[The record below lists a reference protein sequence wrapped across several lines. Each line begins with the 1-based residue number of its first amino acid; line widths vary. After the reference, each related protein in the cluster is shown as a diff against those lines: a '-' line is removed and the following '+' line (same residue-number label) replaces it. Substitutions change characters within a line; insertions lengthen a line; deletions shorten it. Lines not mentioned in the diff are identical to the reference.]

1 MSGLIGE
8 AKNWPCLLRGLCQHQ
23 TMRRALYA
31 GTFDPVT
38 NGHLDVLERAAA
50 LFDEVIMAVAP
61 NEAKGPFLPVEQRK
75 EIIQANLSKLPNA
88 RVEILHGLTVDF
100 AREMKACAIV
110 RGLRA
115 ISDFE
120 FEFQMA
126 QMNRHLDDGIETI
139 FLMPKQEHFYTSS
152 NLVKSIAKIDPERVR
167 AFVPANSLAA
177 LQDAYSA

>member
-1 MSGLIGE
+1 
-8 AKNWPCLLRGLCQHQ
+8 
-23 TMRRALYA
+23 MRRAIYA

-38 NGHLDVLERAAA
+38 NGHLDVLARACA
-50 LFDEVIMAVAP
+50 LFDEVVMAVAL
-61 NEAKGPFLPVEQRK
+61 NEAKKPLFPVERRQALIEGNLK
-75 EIIQANLSKLPNA
+75 ELPNA
-88 RVEILHGLTVDF
+88 RVEVFDGLTVDF
-100 AREMKACAIV
+100 ARKVDAQAIV

-126 QMNRHLDDGIETI
+126 QMNRHLAGEIETI

-152 NLVKSIAKIDPERVR
+152 NIVKGVAQIDPERVR

-177 LQDAYSA
+177 LQAAYAG